1 MRRSLCRPRRSR
13 DCMRTTSSW
22 RPRSTAY
29 TLGLRECEWLRVVR
43 SLRALRASPRRVSE
57 RVAVAL
63 WRDAKL
69 LLPHVA
75 RVGAAAGEQYRDL
88 AMPRF
93 EFQLGENR
101 RNLRDQREESP
112 LAVGQH
118 SEQVE

>member
-22 RPRSTAY
+22 RPKSTAY
-29 TLGLRECEWLRVVR
+29 TLGLRECERLRVVP
-43 SLRALRASPRRVSE
+43 SLRALRASPAGFR
-57 RVAVAL
+57 ACVAL
-63 WRDAKL
+63 RRDAKL

-75 RVGAAAGEQYRDL
+75 RVSAAAGEQYRDL

-93 EFQLGENR
+93 EFKLGENR